1 MTETATEATAVP
13 DAIGFGFAEIATLAS
28 LRGGEAAVL
37 SAEALRVGSY
47 LGDTDMVSAGAS
59 SLVARGLAEAES
71 DGLLSVAGP
80 TAAVAAVL
88 SSASRRME
96 ISLLTADGGDSV
108 ICMESED
115 VHLLF
120 QPRAYFTWWAMAQ
133 RPDVTAAEANMM
145 VIKQHL
151 HTHPQGGATL
161 RRREEPTGQTLY
173 VKKGGDGSWTI
184 GTSST
189 GQQDIAET
197 TGLDDT
203 ALLDQIR
210 TIRQDEL

>member
-13 DAIGFGFAEIATLAS
+13 DAIGFGFAEITTLAT
-28 LRGGEAAVL
+28 LRGGDGAAL

-47 LGDTDMVSAGAS
+47 LDDRDMVSAGAS
-59 SLVARGLAEAES
+59 SLVARGLARAES

-80 TAAVAAVL
+80 TAAVATVL
-88 SSASRRME
+88 SDAHRRME
-96 ISLLTADGGDSV
+96 ITLLTADGGDSV
-108 ICMESED
+108 IGMESED
-115 VHLLF
+115 IQLLF

-133 RPDVTAAEANMM
+133 RPDVSAAEANFM

-151 HTHPQGGATL
+151 ATNPLGGATL
-161 RRREEPTGQTLY
+161 RRREDPTGQTLY

-184 GTSST
+184 GTSTSQ
-189 GQQDIAET
+189 QQDVTET
-197 TGLDDT
+197 AGLDDD

-210 TIRQDEL
+210 AIRQDQL

>member
-1 MTETATEATAVP
+1 MTETATEATATP

-28 LRGGEAAVL
+28 LKGGEAAVL
-37 SAEALRVGSY
+37 SAEALRVDDY
-47 LGDTDMVSAGAS
+47 LSDTNMVSAGAS
-59 SLVARGLAEAES
+59 SLVARGLAKAES

-88 SSASRRME
+88 TSASRRME
-96 ISLLTADGGDSV
+96 ISLLTAEGGDSV

-115 VHLLF
+115 IHLLF

-133 RPDVTAAEANMM
+133 RPDVTAAEANFM
-145 VIKQHL
+145 VIREHL
-151 HTHPQGGATL
+151 DTHPQGGATV

-184 GTSST
+184 GTANT
-189 GQQDIAET
+189 EQKDIAET
-197 TGLDDT
+197 TGLDDA

-210 TIRQDEL
+210 TIRQDGL

>member
-1 MTETATEATAVP
+1 MTETATEATAIP

-28 LRGGEAAVL
+28 LRGGEAAAL
-37 SAEALRVGSY
+37 SAEALRVGDY

-108 ICMESED
+108 IFMESED
-115 VHLLF
+115 IHLLF

-133 RPDVTAAEANMM
+133 RPDVTAAEANLM
-145 VIKQHL
+145 VIKEHL
-151 HTHPQGGATL
+151 SSHPQGGATL
-161 RRREEPTGQTLY
+161 RRREEPTGRTLY
-173 VKKGGDGSWTI
+173 VKKGSDGLLVI
-184 GTSST
+184 GTST
-189 GQQDIAET
+189 TEQQDIAET
-197 TGLDDT
+197 PGLDDA

-210 TIRQDEL
+210 TIRQDAL